1 MITRG
6 SRTLHL
12 ERIRSGPAQPTA
24 FASRAVARRR
34 TGWTLRRWSVVAFAA
49 AAWAVVTAAPSAA
62 AASREQ
68 QQIMADLRMLQEQNQ
83 QLQLALAQLAETLR
97 AVNGRLDQ
105 QSDASRRGFA
115 DQKLLVDT
123 LTGDVRTLREKLDD
137 TNVRISSLGQ
147 EVEALRTSMP
157 PPPAFVE
164 PTPADAAAA
173 TPPEGA
179 PPPPAV
185 PAVNPAAGLSPQRLW
200 DQAYA
205 DYTAGQWALAI
216 AGFETFIK
224 TFPRHERA
232 DSAQYYVGESYLLD
246 GRFDQAIA
254 AYDRVIAN
262 FPSGD
267 QVPFAFYKRGLAQA
281 RLGQTDRAR
290 ESWETVIAKY
300 PASDAAVMAKQGL
313 DRLARPGR

>member
-1 MITRG
+1 MNTRH
-6 SRTLHL
+6 RLL
-12 ERIRSGPAQPTA
+12 AATA
-24 FASRAVARRR
+24 VVVCAS
-34 TGWTLRRWSVVAFAA
+34 
-49 AAWAVVTAAPSAA
+49 AAWGPPPASAA
-62 AASREQ
+62 NREHQ
-68 QQIMADLRMLQEQNQ
+68 QMMADIRMLQEQNQ
-83 QLQLALAQLAETLR
+83 QIQLALTQLAETLK
-97 AVNGRLDQ
+97 AVNARLDQ
-105 QSDASRRGFA
+105 QGESSRKGFA
-115 DQKLLVDT
+115 DQKLLVDA
-123 LTGDVRTLREKLDD
+123 LSGEVRTLREKLDD

-157 PPPAFVE
+157 VAAPPTE
-164 PTPADAAAA
+164 AAA
-173 TPPEGA
+173 TDPTAAAPPEGTT
-179 PPPPAV
+179 PPPP

-216 AGFETFIK
+216 AGFDTFIK
-224 TFPRHERA
+224 AFPRNERA

-254 AYDRVIAN
+254 AYDKVIAN
-262 FPSGD
+262 YPSGD

-300 PASDAAVMAKQGL
+300 PGSDAAVMAKQGL
-313 DRLARPGR
+313 DRLSRPGR

>member
-1 MITRG
+1 MTI
-6 SRTLHL
+6 
-12 ERIRSGPAQPTA
+12 P
-24 FASRAVARRR
+24 RRR
-34 TGWTLRRWSVVAFAA
+34 GLTAGAAALWCLVVAFA
-49 AAWAVVTAAPSAA
+49 PPAA
-62 AASREQ
+62 AANREHQ
-68 QQIMADLRMLQEQNQ
+68 QMMADIRMLQEQNQ
-83 QLQLALAQLAETLR
+83 QIQLALTQLAETLK

-105 QSDASRRGFA
+105 QAEASRKGFA
-115 DQKLLVDT
+115 DQRLLVDSLST
-123 LTGDVRTLREKLDD
+123 EVRALREKLDD

-147 EVEALRTSMP
+147 EVEALRSSIP
-157 PPPAFVE
+157 QPSPAVE
-164 PTPADAAAA
+164 PAAVDPAAPPLPEGA
-173 TPPEGA
+173 TPPS
-179 PPPPAV
+179 P

-232 DSAQYYVGESYLLD
+232 DSAQYYVGESHLLD
-246 GRFDQAIA
+246 GRFDLAMA
-254 AYDRVIAN
+254 AYDKVIAN
-262 FPSGD
+262 YPSGD

-300 PASDAAVMAKQGL
+300 PGSDAAVMAKQGL
-313 DRLARPGR
+313 DRLSRPGR